1 MASREGIIGR
11 IMALEFGVAVRGAIT
26 LMNLTAVQNMVLFC
40 IILLTSAASVKGHG
54 RIIVRKITE
63 GTHLGLSTQVM
74 VKGTLNNL
82 NSPLSPLTDVILRVI
97 QAACSSLV
105 LSVHGWK
112 ILESSPFGVLLDP
125 KIIDSR
131 FLVYGIGK
139 ESSAY
144 HCLDVF
150 CNAGNSVVLVKY
162 KDVYPIG
169 PDPSWRSRCPKAF
182 LMFPKMKMSIW

>member
-1 MASREGIIGR
+1 
-11 IMALEFGVAVRGAIT
+11 
-26 LMNLTAVQNMVLFC
+26 
-40 IILLTSAASVKGHG
+40 
-54 RIIVRKITE
+54 
-63 GTHLGLSTQVM
+63 M

-105 LSVHGWK
+105 LSVHRWK

-125 KIIDSR
+125 KIIGSR

-144 HCLDVF
+144 YCLDVF

-182 LMFPKMKMSIW
+182 LMFPKMKMSIWGNMKQMILKQLLSSLTVSFFSSSPCSVQH